1 MTDEKTETE
10 RQSHTVDQILAQ
22 FLQAIFELFRPAPL
36 SNPRL
41 AARMRDEHEAARA
54 AKDAIL
60 KRYVGAIWRADE
72 LERRAKAHG
81 VVFAPAMRAEY
92 RAAILDFLDN
102 PDGPTPLTGMHMTW
116 FWGADQN
123 GRTTASR
130 THPVNRAVY
139 RWNARDFAQ
148 MRPYGD
154 AQSDAAL
161 HRLRTIHYP
170 LDRCDWTTAQWA
182 AHEKVGPF
190 ARHSEPTQI
199 RPSPRTAQPSGSGVP
214 TVL

>member
-1 MTDEKTETE
+1 MTDDKPEAQ
-10 RQSHTVDQILAQ
+10 RPSNTVDQLLAQ
-22 FLQAIFELFRPAPL
+22 FLQAIFELFRPAHL
-36 SNPRL
+36 HNPRL
-41 AARMRDEHEAARA
+41 AARMREEREAARA
-54 AKDAIL
+54 AEDAIL
-60 KRYVGAIWRADE
+60 KRYAGAIWKADE
-72 LERRAKAHG
+72 MERRAKAHG

-102 PDGPTPLTGMHMTW
+102 PDAPTPLTGMHMTW

-139 RWNARDFAQ
+139 RWNARDVARLQ
-148 MRPYGD
+148 PYGD
-154 AQSDAAL
+154 ANSDAAL

-170 LDRCDWTTAQWA
+170 LDRYDWTTAQWA
-182 AHEKVGPF
+182 AYERNG
-190 ARHSEPTQI
+190 SIEPRSNAA
-199 RPSPRTAQPSGSGVP
+199 RPSPPTPRTSGTGVP